1 MKLLLDLKNK
11 PGKLNKL
18 PFGKL
23 PIGLLAHDKKPP
35 NKPPI
40 IVATVNKPI
49 GCACRKNNKPP
60 PSSNTCANY

>member
-23 PIGLLAHDKKPP
+23 PIGLLAHDKK
-35 NKPPI
+35 
-40 IVATVNKPI
+40 AAKPI
-49 GCACRKNNKPP
+49 GCACRKNSKPP

>member
-23 PIGLLAHDKKPP
+23 PIGLLAHDKKAA
-35 NKPPI
+35 KQ
-40 IVATVNKPI
+40 A
-49 GCACRKNNKPP
+49 AHYAP
-60 PSSNTCANY
+60 PSIMVFKR